1 MVQRMFI
8 GRQSELKKLKERY
21 DSGQFECAVIYGRRR
36 VGKTTLINEFVKDK
50 DTIFF
55 TGLETSSIENLENL
69 SRSIMSL
76 RYGFDATTPVFS
88 SFQAALDSVY
98 EMAKEKRIIMVIDE
112 YPYLAASYRGI
123 SSLLQIQI
131 DEKYKN
137 SKLMLILCGSS
148 MSFMEN
154 QVLGYKSPLYGRRT
168 AQFKIQPFDY
178 FEAKDYYHGFGPYE
192 LASVYGITGGVPQYL
207 ALMNDKLSL
216 EDNIKRNF
224 FDSSAYLFEE
234 PANLLKQEVREPAHY
249 NAIIRAI
256 ATGSSKNSEISSKV
270 GLESSAC
277 TAYLKNLISLGIV
290 RKETPITEGSPKKTI
305 YVIDDNMF
313 RFWYRF
319 VPDNAALIQNGM
331 SDRVWK
337 KVEPQISAFMG
348 KVFEDICKQWLWRE
362 NAAGR
367 LPLDFVNLG
376 RWWGNDPIRRRETEI
391 DILAYADDDH
401 ALFGE
406 CKWTNEKVD
415 ARVLDTLVERSE
427 LFRYRHKHLYL
438 FAKTGFSSE
447 CIEKARTMNGVELV
461 AFQDM

>member
-1 MVQRMFI
+1 MVQGMFI
-8 GRQSELKKLKERY
+8 GRQSELKKLNERY

-50 DTIFF
+50 ATIFF
-55 TGLETSSIENLENL
+55 TGLETSSRENLENL

-76 RYGFDATTPVFS
+76 RYGFDTTSPVFP

-178 FEAKDYYHGFGPYE
+178 FEAKDYYRGFGPYE
-192 LASVYGITGGVPQYL
+192 LASIYGITGGVPQYL

-216 EDNIKRNF
+216 EDNIKKNF

-290 RKETPITEGSPKKTI
+290 RKETPLTEGSSKKTI

-331 SDRVWK
+331 TDRVWQ

-362 NAAGR
+362 NASGR
-367 LPLDFVNLG
+367 LPIDFVDLG

-391 DILAYADDDH
+391 DILAYADEDH
-401 ALFGE
+401 AIFGE

-415 ARVLDTLVERSE
+415 TRVLDTLVERSE

>member
-1 MVQRMFI
+1 MFI
-8 GRQSELKKLKERY
+8 GRQNELIKLNKLY
-21 DSGQFECAVIYGRRR
+21 DSGKFECAVIYGRRR
-36 VGKTTLINEFVKDK
+36 VGKTTLINEFVKGN

-55 TGLETSSIENLENL
+55 TGLETNSGENLENL
-69 SRSIMSL
+69 SRSIMGL
-76 RYGFDATTPVFS
+76 RYGFDSAVPMFR
-88 SFQAALDSVY
+88 SFQTALDSVY

-168 AQFKIQPFDY
+168 AQFKLLPFDF
-178 FEAKDYYHGFGPYE
+178 FEVKDYYSGFNLYD
-192 LASVYGITGGVPQYL
+192 LATIYGVTGGIPQYL
-207 ALMNDKLSL
+207 ALMNDTLSL

-224 FDSSAYLFEE
+224 FDPSAYLFEE
-234 PANLLKQEVREPAHY
+234 PSNLLKQEVREPAYY

-270 GLESSAC
+270 DLESSAC
-277 TAYLKNLISLGIV
+277 TVYLKNLISLGIV
-290 RKETPITEGSPKKTI
+290 KKETPITEVSTKKTI
-305 YVIDDNMF
+305 YAIEDNMF

-331 SDRVWK
+331 ADRVWK
-337 KVEPQISAFMG
+337 KVEPQLPAFMG
-348 KVFEDICKQWLWRE
+348 KVFEEICRQYLWRE

-367 LPLDFVNLG
+367 LPVEFVDMG
-376 RWWGNDPIRRRETEI
+376 RWWGNDPVNKCETEL
-391 DILAYADDDH
+391 DIMAYADDNH
-401 ALFGE
+401 AIFGE
-406 CKWTNEKVD
+406 CKWTNGKVD
-415 ARVLDTLVERSE
+415 AAVLDMLITRSE
-427 LFRYRHKHLYL
+427 LFRYRNKHLYL
-438 FAKTGFSSE
+438 FSKTGFTDG
-447 CIEKARTMNGVELV
+447 CLNKANALGNVKLITFEDMNRS
-461 AFQDM
+461 